1 MSALYFLTGFE
12 SKKLEQM
19 VEENDFINKGKTV
32 DALMMIRG
40 IISSLCFVEIKTHET
55 KLLDSN
61 SYRAACW
68 VASSNSTNSRNCLN
82 SLKNLYGRIK
92 PIAKEDDLAEAVI
105 FNRIW
110 CEYGKT
116 TFILVF
122 SK

>member
-61 SYRAACW
+61 SYRAGCW
-68 VASSNSTNSRNCLN
+68 VASKELI
-82 SLKNLYGRIK
+82 GA
-92 PIAKEDDLAEAVI
+92 IAQIQETVSIA
-105 FNRIW
+105 
-110 CEYGKT
+110 
-116 TFILVF
+116 
-122 SK
+122 SKIYMVE

>member
-68 VASSNSTNSRNCLN
+68 VASKELI
-82 SLKNLYGRIK
+82 GA
-92 PIAKEDDLAEAVI
+92 IAQIQETVSIA
-105 FNRIW
+105 
-110 CEYGKT
+110 
-116 TFILVF
+116 
-122 SK
+122 SKIYMIE